1 MAELIANPE
10 PAKVIGRAS
19 ECMRRLME
27 AGLTFEDLQQP
38 IDDPKMRER
47 LVCFWRSGGYNPTT
61 TQKRAREIMGK
72 NCFSIEEAIRH
83 FGVNPTRQQA
93 VALSEIPFSEA
104 TLEACKNTHILVAV
118 FPLSILEIRGKGG
131 KLFYNQ
137 DWYEKELFA
146 RDRGDAEW
154 RLIRKTPVENST
166 NKTWQEQ
173 QALLVENEETP
184 TARLM
189 VYATIGHFLATGERL
204 FEKLYVR
211 SSDVG
216 SGGYRVSVGAFGSGG
231 LDIDRDW
238 DDYRDDSLGLPSARK
253 SE

>member
-61 TQKRAREIMGK
+61 TQKRVREIMGRNFFGIK
-72 NCFSIEEAIRH
+72 EAVRH

-104 TLEACKNTHILVAV
+104 TLEACKETHVLVAI
-118 FPLSILEIRGKGG
+118 FPLSILEIRGKST
-131 KLFYNQ
+131 LFYNQ
-137 DWYEKELFA
+137 DWYEKEPFA

-154 RLIRKTPVENST
+154 QLIRKTPVEDSMS
-166 NKTWQEQ
+166 KTWQEQ
-173 QALLVENEETP
+173 QTLLATNEETP
-184 TARLM
+184 KARLM

-204 FEKLYVR
+204 FEKFYVR